1 MLVSQQSLQV
11 KWLHITL
18 NRYEIIF
25 VGGQGWPLEPYF
37 NITLMLL
44 EFVTLAKKHHVT
56 YAFDVLM

>member
-25 VGGQGWPLEPYF
+25 VGVQGWPLEPYL

-44 EFVTLAKKHHVT
+44 EFVTLAEKHHVT